1 LKIFCHVPRENWIVD
16 RMGNEFLQYSSHDVS
31 LNKIEEDTE
40 LIWLFASWCWNQI
53 PMEILARKKVV
64 CTIHHEVPEKFDEKR
79 KKNFLLRD
87 KFVDYYHT
95 YTRETETLIK
105 SLSQKPIKIIP
116 HWVNNK
122 IWIKEDKNMCREVL
136 NLPKDKFLIGSF
148 QRDTEGSDLKTPKL
162 EKGPD
167 ILVEKIKDICEF
179 KQNVHVVLSGW
190 RRQYVINRLNE
201 EGISFTYIELPD
213 QQKINKLYNSL
224 DLYIVSSRCE
234 GGPQSL
240 FEASCLKT
248 PIISTKVGQSFFLN
262 KNCIY
267 SQNDKIT
274 QKLIDLSLSSTEY
287 NFNNIKHLLIDR
299 HVKQYDKHLEEIRWK
314 NY

>member
-1 LKIFCHVPRENWIVD
+1 MKIFCHVPRENWIVD

-64 CTIHHEVPEKFDEKR
+64 CTIHHEVPEKFDGKR
-79 KKNFLLRD
+79 KENFLLRD

-105 SLSQKPIKIIP
+105 SLSQKPVKIIP

-122 IWIKEDKNMCREVL
+122 IWIKEDKNICREIL

-167 ILVEKIKDICEF
+167 ILVDKIKDICEF
-179 KQNVHVVLSGW
+179 KQNVHVILSGW

-201 EGISFTYIELPD
+201 EGISFSYIELPD
-213 QQKINKLYNSL
+213 QQIINKLYNSL
-224 DLYIVSSRCE
+224 DLYIISSRCE
-234 GGPQSL
+234 GGPQSI
-240 FEASCLKT
+240 FECAQLKV
-248 PIISTKVGQSFFLN
+248 PVISTKVGQSHFLY
-262 KNCIY
+262 KDCIY
-267 SQNDKIT
+267 NHKQKI
-274 QKLIDLSLSSTEY
+274 IDEIINLSSTSTMY
-287 NFNNIKHLLIDR
+287 NFNNIKDLYVNKCIDR
-299 HVKQYDKHLEEIRWK
+299 YDKFLKEVI
-314 NY
+314 